1 MMILRSLLLDFHEIP
16 VKQLF
21 KQTFLKKL
29 ILLVLQSGIGEIL
42 KNKFSY
48 VRYYTKHI
56 ICSDYPRIDRQKLYW
71 RCRMIVNKYFS

>member
-42 KNKFSY
+42 KNKFFLCQILHKTHHLFRLS
-48 VRYYTKHI
+48 K
-56 ICSDYPRIDRQKLYW
+56 
-71 RCRMIVNKYFS
+71 N